1 MAHAHVRDHSQ
12 LEFGEAVFINENQR
26 FKARYGVYLRRSTY
40 ASLLIWLLIFLF
52 SPVYKPT
59 PYHLRE
65 EKIEVLDIPDAIDIP
80 PPPKEIPRPQVPIEA
95 APDAEVNEEVDLAET
110 LPDDWNNV
118 PLPSGGGS
126 ANAGGNTFVAFD
138 TKPEIVKWVPPKY
151 PETAR
156 DMELQGTVMVNVL
169 VGTDGRAKQAEVVK
183 SVHPILDAEALKA
196 ALRCIFKPGKQRDF
210 AVEVWVTL
218 PYRFKLY

>member
-1 MAHAHVRDHSQ
+1 MTTHAHATKGPHIA
-12 LEFGEAVFINENQR
+12 LGEAVFLNENQR
-26 FKARYGVYLRRSTY
+26 FKSRYGVYLRRSTY

-59 PYHLRE
+59 PYKLRE
-65 EKIEVLDIPDAIDIP
+65 DKIEILDIPDAIDIP

-95 APDAEVNEEVDLAET
+95 APDAEVDQDVDIAET
-110 LPDDWNNV
+110 LPEDWGAA

-126 ANAGGNTFVAFD
+126 TAQGNTFVAFD

-169 VGTDGRAKQAEVVK
+169 VGTDGRAKSAEVVK
-183 SVHPILDAEALKA
+183 SVHPILDQEALKA

-210 AVEVWVTL
+210 PVEVWVTL

>member
-1 MAHAHVRDHSQ
+1 MTTHAHVTKGSH
-12 LEFGEAVFINENQR
+12 LGLGEAVFLNENQR

-65 EKIEVLDIPDAIDIP
+65 DKIEILDIPDAIDIP

-95 APDAEVNEEVDLAET
+95 APDAEVNEDVDLAET
-110 LPDDWNNV
+110 LPDNWDTAA
-118 PLPSGGGS
+118 LPQGGGS
-126 ANAGGNTFVAFD
+126 ATTGNTFVAFD

-156 DMELQGTVMVNVL
+156 DMELQGTVLVNVL
-169 VGTDGRAKQAEVVK
+169 VGTDGRAKTAEVIK

>member
-1 MAHAHVRDHSQ
+1 MAHADTHSHVT
-12 LEFGEAVFINENQR
+12 LGEAVYLNENQR

-65 EKIEVLDIPDAIDIP
+65 DKIEILDIPDALDIP

-95 APDAEVNEEVDLAET
+95 APDAEVNEDVDLAET
-110 LPDDWNNV
+110 LPENWNDAA
-118 PLPSGGGS
+118 LPSAGGGAS
-126 ANAGGNTFVAFD
+126 DTGNAFVAFD

-169 VGTDGRAKQAEVVK
+169 VGTDGHAKSAEVVK

-196 ALRCIFKPGKQRDF
+196 ALRCVFKPGKQRDF
-210 AVEVWVTL
+210 PVEVWVTL